1 MLIRLGLNSAEEKR
15 NHAIQNL
22 RLAEQLGAETRV
34 LTGFDIVKEIMNFA
48 REQNVTQIMIW
59 KHIRKRWRIY
69 FFVT

>member
-1 MLIRLGLNSAEEKR
+1 MRRER
-15 NHAIQNL
+15 NNAIQNL

-59 KHIRKRWRIY
+59 KHIRPRWKDW
-69 FFVT
+69 FQ